1 MDWFK
6 KSLQEQD
13 DSERDKLE
21 FCTLSQ
27 VGNDGGFDK
36 GNCKKKKKHIMM
48 EKCLSLMIP
57 SLIRS
62 AIHLT
67 ITD

>member
-13 DSERDKLE
+13 DFERDKIE

-36 GNCKKKKKHIMM
+36 GNCKKKPHYDGKVS
-48 EKCLSLMIP
+48 ESDD
-57 SLIRS
+57 SF
-62 AIHLT
+62 
-67 ITD
+67 TDSFSHSFNHY

>member
-13 DSERDKLE
+13 DFERDKIE

-36 GNCKKKKKHIMM
+36 GNCKKKTT
-48 EKCLSLMIP
+48 L
-57 SLIRS
+57 
-62 AIHLT
+62 
-67 ITD
+67 

>member
-36 GNCKKKKKHIMM
+36 GNCKKKKNT
-48 EKCLSLMIP
+48 L
-57 SLIRS
+57 
-62 AIHLT
+62 
-67 ITD
+67 